1 MATLQE
7 FLDLNLR
14 VGKIIAVDDHELARK
29 PMYKLTVDLGPEV
42 GQRTLVAGVKEFYSK
57 EQLLG
62 RKIVVVANL
71 EPKKIAGIESQGM
84 LLVADFGDG
93 IAILSPDKD
102 VPEGT
107 MVH

>member
-14 VGKIIAVDDHELARK
+14 VGKVIAVDDHELARK
-29 PMYKLTVDLGPEV
+29 PMYKLTVDLGPEL

-57 EQLLG
+57 EELLG
-62 RKIVVVANL
+62 RKIVVIANL

-84 LLVADFGDG
+84 LLVADAGES
-93 IAILSPDKD
+93 ISILGPDKD
-102 VPEGT
+102 VPDGSK
-107 MVH
+107 VH